1 MERGRE
7 RGGAQRSAS
16 TLSIVFICQELQSTG
31 GGCRGE
37 GTGKQMPDIIAHLPD
52 FPLDGLIGR
61 TNGNLEGLCGDLRQ
75 AM

>member
-1 MERGRE
+1 
-7 RGGAQRSAS
+7 
-16 TLSIVFICQELQSTG
+16 
-31 GGCRGE
+31 
-37 GTGKQMPDIIAHLPD
+37 MPDIIAHLPD